1 MSVRTRF
8 VIPVPSAQIYLD
20 LTSVSVLQVLLVTH
34 TRLDVEALMNAGL
47 IGTVVPL
54 WLVWLIP
61 EDTGNVSTP
70 VTSLSVDLMLIAM
83 LLTINHSVNVL
94 ISTLEI
100 LALLWDVLRL
110 NVRRTVTV
118 AETRYARCP
127 TTDA

>member
-1 MSVRTRF
+1 
-8 VIPVPSAQIYLD
+8 
-20 LTSVSVLQVLLVTH
+20 
-34 TRLDVEALMNAGL
+34 MNAGL

-61 EDTGNVSTP
+61 EDTGNVSTR
-70 VTSLSVDLMLIAM
+70 VTSLNVDPMPIAM